1 MLDQNEAQ
9 DDPETI
15 IQVMF
20 RDKGW
25 DTATLKEILRRNQNN
40 VQAAAAE
47 ILAAGSPQN
56 WTIQRMGAAG
66 APRPVSSLPKAT
78 KFKFVAVVVPE
89 GIGPSRTLK
98 LHDAGRSFVIKVPD
112 GLKPGKLFRAK
123 IPDYS
128 DAPGSEHTVQGLEIG
143 NPLMATT

>member
-1 MLDQNEAQ
+1 MLDQKRAQ
-9 DDPETI
+9 DDAETK

-20 RDKGW
+20 SDKGW
-25 DTATLKEILRRNQNN
+25 DAATLKEILRRNQNN
-40 VQAAAAE
+40 VQAAADE
-47 ILAAGSPQN
+47 ILAAGSRQN
-56 WTIQRMGAAG
+56 WSIQRMGEAA
-66 APRPVSSLPKAT
+66 ASRPKVSLPKVT
-78 KFKFVAVVVPE
+78 KFKFVTVVVPE
-89 GIGPSRTLK
+89 GVAPSRMLK

-112 GLKPGKLFRAK
+112 GLKPGKPFRAK

>member
-1 MLDQNEAQ
+1 MLAQNGGQ
-9 DDPETI
+9 DDPESI

-25 DTATLKEILRRNQNN
+25 DSATLKEILKRNQYN
-40 VQAAAAE
+40 VQAAADE

-56 WTIQRMGAAG
+56 WIIQRMGAPA
-66 APRPVSSLPKAT
+66 APRPMVNLPKAT
-78 KFKFVAVVVPE
+78 KFKFVTVVVPE
-89 GIGPSRTLK
+89 GVAPSRMLK
-98 LHDAGRSFVIKVPD
+98 IHDAGRSFVIKVPD
-112 GLKPGKLFRAK
+112 GLKTGKHFRAK

-128 DAPGSEHTVQGLEIG
+128 DIPGSEHTVQGQEIG